1 MKQRS
6 ALKGVARKSISHRSP
21 VSATVGYDGKRSKF
35 LQSSFVNTL
44 ATRPGD
50 VSEGKWEFWIDR
62 GGTFTDVVGQNPLG
76 ELTTTKV
83 LSENPE
89 VYRDAAL
96 FGIRTLMGIH
106 KDQPIPSSEIK
117 AVKMGTTVAT
127 NALLERKGDRTALVI
142 NDGFRDTLR
151 IAYQARP
158 DIFARDI
165 VLPELLYEEVTE
177 VSGRHSVDGSIIKDL
192 DRNHARDELERI
204 YNLGIRS
211 VAIVLI
217 VESLL

>member
-1 MKQRS
+1 M
-6 ALKGVARKSISHRSP
+6 ARKSISHRSP
-21 VSATVGYDGKRSKF
+21 VGATVGYNGKRSEF

-62 GGTFTDVVGQNPLG
+62 GGTFTDVVAQNPLG

-106 KDQPIPSSEIK
+106 KDQPIQ
-117 AVKMGTTVAT
+117 AT
-127 NALLERKGDRTALVI
+127 KSRLSKWGQPWLQTR
-142 NDGFRDTLR
+142 
-151 IAYQARP
+151 Y
-158 DIFARDI
+158 
-165 VLPELLYEEVTE
+165 
-177 VSGRHSVDGSIIKDL
+177 
-192 DRNHARDELERI
+192 
-204 YNLGIRS
+204 
-211 VAIVLI
+211 
-217 VESLL
+217 